1 MKRYA
6 IKDGKIVMTDS
17 GEDMKLVKFERAKMD
32 PVYINPKY
40 VVTVDCGSSNSKCFI
55 TVGDNHTYE
64 VIGSVEMVIKALVG
78 KHKEIS

>member
-6 IKDGKIVMTDS
+6 IIKGKIVMTDS
-17 GEDMKLVKFERAKMD
+17 GERMKLVKFERAKMD
-32 PVYINPKY
+32 PVYINPEY
-40 VVTVDCGSSNSKCFI
+40 VVTVDSATSGKTFI

-64 VIGSVEMVIKALVG
+64 VIGSVELVIKALVG